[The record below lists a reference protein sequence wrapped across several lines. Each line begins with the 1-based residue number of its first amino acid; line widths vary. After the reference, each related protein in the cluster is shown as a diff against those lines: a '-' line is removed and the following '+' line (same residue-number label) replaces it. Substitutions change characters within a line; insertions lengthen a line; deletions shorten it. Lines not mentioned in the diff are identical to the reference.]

1 MMWES
6 LCRLLVGRRTRAAS
20 LQRRESHDWLTG
32 RGRRLYSNRLIWSS
46 LCLLFV
52 CLFWTKGDINAT
64 SCRPKLITTT
74 FFRGLVSLI
83 KSGVRVGNCI
93 NYQRPSIYYSLRS
106 ILNSLQAVDLWTVDI
121 DRTIYM
127 MNVAGSLPTTAHSY
141 TVLRQKPN
149 NTTITIITFKSKG
162 LDKCCHE
169 HLHDS
174 RI

>member
-106 ILNSLQAVDLWTVDI
+106 ILNRLQAVDLWTVDI
-121 DRTIYM
+121 DRTMYM
-127 MNVAGSLPTTAHSY
+127 MNVAGSLPTTALSY
-141 TVLRQKPN
+141 TVSRQNPN
-149 NTTITIITFKSKG
+149 NTTINITTFKSKG
-162 LDKCCHE
+162 LEKCCHE

>member
-1 MMWES
+1 MTDWP
-6 LCRLLVGRRTRAAS
+6 GGAAS
-20 LQRRESHDWLTG
+20 T
-32 RGRRLYSNRLIWSS
+32 LIGLFEVVSV
-46 LCLLFV
+46 CCLFV

-106 ILNSLQAVDLWTVDI
+106 ILNRLQAVDLWTVDI

-127 MNVAGSLPTTAHSY
+127 MNVAGSLPTAAHSY
-141 TVLRQKPN
+141 TVLRQKQK
-149 NTTITIITFKSKG
+149 NTTITIVTFKSNVVMNIFMIQESNVCPQETKIH
-162 LDKCCHE
+162 K
-169 HLHDS
+169 
-174 RI
+174 